1 MSTRGGGR
9 VPGKMCVWTCR
20 VLRVFGS
27 SHPNSLLNG
36 LRTPRCM
43 RPSLA
48 SPQPHEGKGSEL
60 IYIPTKHPF
69 PMRNYHFPSFFT
81 LKDSLTHTHT
91 TNTLNSSTLMNIVER
106 VMLLSDI
113 SCMPSFHLRWRSPLS
128 SASVNT
134 WISSATR
141 HASMCIYIYISYYY
155 PLLNEA
161 DYTFT
166 CGAWQYLSGDADYNN
181 LPIFPNVG
189 DGWKTF
195 PRGHLIYNF
204 SSL

>member
-1 MSTRGGGR
+1 
-9 VPGKMCVWTCR
+9 
-20 VLRVFGS
+20 
-27 SHPNSLLNG
+27 
-36 LRTPRCM
+36 
-43 RPSLA
+43 
-48 SPQPHEGKGSEL
+48 
-60 IYIPTKHPF
+60 
-69 PMRNYHFPSFFT
+69 
-81 LKDSLTHTHT
+81 
-91 TNTLNSSTLMNIVER
+91 MNIVER

-204 SSL
+204 SSLWMYIWLAIPIIQPKIALCCCTWQLVWRCTSSKLRLKILVGKMIGLKS

>member
-1 MSTRGGGR
+1 MPRRGKGR
-9 VPGKMCVWTCR
+9 VPGKMRVWTCR

-91 TNTLNSSTLMNIVER
+91 LPTLLTVVIDEYCGKSNASQRYLMHAKFPSKMAQSSE
-106 VMLLSDI
+106 
-113 SCMPSFHLRWRSPLS
+113 
-128 SASVNT
+128 
-134 WISSATR
+134 
-141 HASMCIYIYISYYY
+141 
-155 PLLNEA
+155 
-161 DYTFT
+161 
-166 CGAWQYLSGDADYNN
+166 
-181 LPIFPNVG
+181 
-189 DGWKTF
+189 
-195 PRGHLIYNF
+195 
-204 SSL
+204 